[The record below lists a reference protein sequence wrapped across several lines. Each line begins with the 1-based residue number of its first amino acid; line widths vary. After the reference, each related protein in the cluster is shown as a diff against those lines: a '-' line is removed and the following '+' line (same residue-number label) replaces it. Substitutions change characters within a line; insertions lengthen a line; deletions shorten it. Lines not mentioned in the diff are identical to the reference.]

1 MWVLVG
7 VRGLSP
13 SNLPMEINIMTRRDF
28 MFLSHWRKKK
38 PTQAEEERL
47 LYKRYLKL
55 GYTVGEAY
63 YKSRIRT

>member
-1 MWVLVG
+1 
-7 VRGLSP
+7 
-13 SNLPMEINIMTRRDF
+13 MTRRDF

-38 PTQAEEERL
+38 PTQAAEERL

-55 GYTVGEAY
+55 GYTAEEAY